1 MIGIIIITHG
11 NLGQEFIKA
20 AEHVMGEQPSL
31 KALGI
36 FPDDAIEK
44 KRLELLKA
52 IKSVDQGKGVAVLT
66 DMFGGTPSNI
76 AISLLGDASIEVVA
90 GVNLPLLIKLLN
102 TRKNAALGE
111 AIQEAQHAGR
121 RYMNVA
127 SQLLSEAS

>member
-1 MIGIIIITHG
+1 MIGIIIVTHG

-20 AEHVMGEQPSL
+20 AEHVMGKQPSI
-31 KALGI
+31 KALAI
-36 FPDDAIEK
+36 FPDDDIEK
-44 KRLELLKA
+44 KRVELLKS

-76 AISLLGDASIEVVA
+76 AISLLGDASVEVVA
-90 GVNLPLLIKLLN
+90 GVNLPLLIKLL
-102 TRKNAALGE
+102 TIRAKASLE
-111 AIQEAQHAGR
+111 ESIQEAQKAGR